1 VISEFKKSSDDRM
14 QQALEHLKEELGKL
28 RTGQATLSLL
38 DGIKVDYYGNKT
50 PLSQAATLGAP
61 DTHTLTIQPWDA
73 SLLKE
78 IEKAIVNSDLGMTPS
93 NDGKMIRLNIPPLT
107 HDRRL
112 QLVKLVKKHEEDCKV
127 AIRNVRREFND
138 KIKAA
143 EKKHE
148 VSEDDSRKAH
158 DEIQKS
164 TDKHIASAGK
174 LALAKEK
181 DLLET

>member
-1 VISEFKKSSDDRM
+1 VIDDLKKISDEKM
-14 QQALEHLKEELGKL
+14 QHSLDHFREELGKL
-28 RTGQATLSLL
+28 RTGQANLALL

-50 PLSQAATLGAP
+50 PLNQAATLSAP
-61 DTHTLTIQPWDA
+61 DTQTLTIQPWDT

-78 IEKAIVNSDLGMTPS
+78 IEKAIVNSDIGITPS
-93 NDGKMIRLNIPPLT
+93 NDGKMVRLNIPPLT
-107 HDRRL
+107 SDRRK
-112 QLVKLVKKHEEDCKV
+112 QLVKVVKKYEEDCKV

-138 KIKAA
+138 KVKAA

-158 DEIQKS
+158 DEIQKL
-164 TDKHIASAGK
+164 TDKHTASAGK
-174 LALAKEK
+174 LAQAKEK

>member
-1 VISEFKKSSDDRM
+1 VISESMKSSEERM
-14 QQALEHLKEELGKL
+14 LQALEHFKEELGKL

-50 PLSQAATLGAP
+50 PLGQAATLGAP

-107 HDRRL
+107 HERRL
-112 QLVKLVKKHEEDCKV
+112 QLVKLVKKNEEDCKV

-138 KIKAA
+138 KVKAA

-148 VSEDDSRKAH
+148 ISEDDSRKAQ